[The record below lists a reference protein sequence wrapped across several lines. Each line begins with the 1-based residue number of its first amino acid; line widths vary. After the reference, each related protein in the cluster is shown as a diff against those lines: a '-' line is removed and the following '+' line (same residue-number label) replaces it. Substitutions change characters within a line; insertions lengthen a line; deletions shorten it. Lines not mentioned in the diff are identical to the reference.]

1 PMGFQYSNG
10 QVNVTNEILFVDV
23 KVDSIPCQNV
33 GNNKGGFEVTVTGG
47 TMPYKVA
54 WLNKD
59 DNSTGSININSLDG
73 KTIITGLDAGNYLLT
88 ITDSAPTPNS
98 PSPKEYEIPAA
109 KDFVVQL
116 DIIKDIMCNNESNG
130 ELKA

>member
-1 PMGFQYSNG
+1 MKIKLMLLLVVLGFQFSNG

-33 GNNKGGFEVTVTGG
+33 GNNKGGFAVTVTGG
-47 TMPYKVA
+47 TMPYKVT

-59 DNSTGSININSLDG
+59 DNTTGSININSLDG

-98 PSPKEYEIPAA
+98 CLPRRPPTP
-109 KDFVVQL
+109 
-116 DIIKDIMCNNESNG
+116 
-130 ELKA
+130 